1 MLELR
6 IDMSQQAGVSV
17 IITYVLVLG
26 ECCLTGHDFPSFR
39 IYVFGGVSYSQVALS
54 ILYLHGGAI
63 YWRNFL

>member
-26 ECCLTGHDFPSFR
+26 ECCLTGHDFPLFR

-54 ILYLHGGAI
+54 ILYLHGSAT